1 MAGFDP
7 ALGSNAPAVLLD
19 NAKRL
24 DELVNSDALTVP
36 DRAGVDLDTWR
47 GMMAK
52 TMKFVRTSFHSV
64 GSI

>member
-36 DRAGVDLDTWR
+36 DRAGVDLDT
-47 GMMAK
+47 GAE
-52 TMKFVRTSFHSV
+52 
-64 GSI
+64 